1 VTEGLKTWWQDP
13 PDLRFEARLA
23 GDSSNPA
30 IVICNVLDAEQTTYW
45 GAGLWWFV
53 TFLVEVM
60 FVQRTGRDSLL
71 LFDEPA
77 TPLHPSAQR
86 LVAKLLDSL
95 SRSYQVIYTTHSPF
109 MIDWNFPQRVRL
121 FLRDHSSKRTSIIN
135 KPYDP
140 RERGH
145 DVWDPL
151 RESIGVTLG
160 DVGILN
166 KQNVLVEGISDQI
179 LLANAS
185 AALHHKGRGSLDLS
199 QISIIPHRDTRT
211 LERLISMIKSRGLNV
226 VVLGDN
232 DEQGKATER
241 ICRQEQVPWIGIGQ
255 FCDRADGDK
264 STEDLVGIGDYLA
277 ATNAFYDSFQW
288 FSPMDRTSV
297 ERDIGEQ
304 SLGKYLI
311 EFFNRTFP
319 SESFSKTSVAIWLAQ
334 DFASQGEGILGRFH
348 ALIERIKNDMRV

>member
-1 VTEGLKTWWQDP
+1 
-13 PDLRFEARLA
+13 
-23 GDSSNPA
+23 
-30 IVICNVLDAEQTTYW
+30 
-45 GAGLWWFV
+45 
-53 TFLVEVM
+53 
-60 FVQRTGRDSLL
+60 L

-109 MIDWNFPQRVRL
+109 MIDWNFPQRIRL
-121 FLRDHSSKRTSIIN
+121 FLRDHGSKRTSIIN

-185 AALHHKGRGSLDLS
+185 AALQCKGRDSLDS
-199 QISIIPHRDTRT
+199 GQISIIPYRDTRT
-211 LERLISMIKSRGLNV
+211 LERLLSMIKSRGLKV

-232 DEQGKATER
+232 DDQGKANER
-241 ICRQEQVPWIGIGQ
+241 ICRQEQAPWIGIGQ
-255 FCDRADGDK
+255 FCGHAAGDK
-264 STEDLVGIGDYLA
+264 SIEDLVGIAGYLA
-277 ATNAFYDSFQW
+277 ATNAFYDRFQW
-288 FSPMDRTSV
+288 FSPIDRTSV
-297 ERDIGEQ
+297 ERDISEQ
-304 SLGKYLI
+304 SLGKYLT
-311 EFFNRTFP
+311 ELFSLTFP
-319 SESFSKTSVAIWLAQ
+319 SRSFSKISVAIWLAQ
-334 DFASQGEGILGRFH
+334 DFASQGEEILGRIH
-348 ALIERIKNDMRV
+348 ALIERINNDLRV